1 MRTSVQNGQF
11 HLSQQKADIYS
22 LKLTRLI
29 PTPVNKHSGHF
40 SVSRVTYS
48 HILSTL
54 LYGHWLSAQCLRL
67 NILPMKT

>member
-29 PTPVNKHSGHF
+29 PTPVNKHSAHF
-40 SVSRVTYS
+40 SVSRV
-48 HILSTL
+48 ILSYIINLALWTL
-54 LYGHWLSAQCLRL
+54 VIGTVS
-67 NILPMKT
+67 